1 MMRSDTNKL
10 NRALALTLS
19 LGVIISTVF
28 IGLNRPLLWAG
39 FSTMIGLVAMIYFA
53 NLWRVAPNRTLAAR
67 KLWPAFACAA
77 LVPIWAIVQS
87 IALPQGQGWGS
98 LLSPDLQPSTLSLM
112 PDAGRSASV
121 RFAFYG
127 LWMALVLEAARRVSR
142 GRLMLQILFWGVSAH
157 ALWGLLALN
166 VLGDIT
172 VWGEA
177 KTTYQGFATGVFI
190 NRNSFASFLAMG
202 AVIGVTLLIVPA
214 ANQSSHR
221 STLLSH
227 GNVTN
232 GLYALGL
239 VIIFAALFATGSR
252 LGVACALL
260 ACLLCIGVCL
270 AQRGL
275 SAWRIVLGSLG
286 LIALGGGAM
295 ALLYGK
301 EGILRLF
308 DLSIAGDVRMA
319 AWGRIWDLILLRPL
333 TGYGFETFRP
343 AYELI
348 HGGTGAGE
356 QIWDRAH
363 ATYLSLW
370 LELGL
375 IIGTV
380 PIVLFF
386 WAAMVLVRRVHARG
400 RDAPLAIA
408 ALFAMLAV
416 GLHSL
421 GDFGLEMPANVFLL
435 LTLVGIGLAP
445 RA

>member
-1 MMRSDTNKL
+1 
-10 NRALALTLS
+10 
-19 LGVIISTVF
+19 
-28 IGLNRPLLWAG
+28 
-39 FSTMIGLVAMIYFA
+39 
-53 NLWRVAPNRTLAAR
+53 
-67 KLWPAFACAA
+67 
-77 LVPIWAIVQS
+77 
-87 IALPQGQGWGS
+87 
-98 LLSPDLQPSTLSLM
+98 
-112 PDAGRSASV
+112 
-121 RFAFYG
+121 
-127 LWMALVLEAARRVSR
+127 
-142 GRLMLQILFWGVSAH
+142 
-157 ALWGLLALN
+157 
-166 VLGDIT
+166 
-172 VWGEA
+172 
-177 KTTYQGFATGVFI
+177 
-190 NRNSFASFLAMG
+190 
-202 AVIGVTLLIVPA
+202 
-214 ANQSSHR
+214 
-221 STLLSH
+221 
-227 GNVTN
+227 
-232 GLYALGL
+232 
-239 VIIFAALFATGSR
+239 
-252 LGVACALL
+252 
-260 ACLLCIGVCL
+260 
-270 AQRGL
+270 
-275 SAWRIVLGSLG
+275 
-286 LIALGGGAM
+286 M

-301 EGILRLF
+301 GGILRLF

-380 PIVLFF
+380 PIALFF
-386 WAAMVLVRRVHARG
+386 WAAMVLARRVHARG

-408 ALFAMLAV
+408 ALFAMLAA